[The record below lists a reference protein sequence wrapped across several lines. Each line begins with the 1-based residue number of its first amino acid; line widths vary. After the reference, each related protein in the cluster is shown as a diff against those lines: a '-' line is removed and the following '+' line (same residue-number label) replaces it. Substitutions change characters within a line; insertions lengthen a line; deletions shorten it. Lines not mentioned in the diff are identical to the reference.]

1 MGVAFSI
8 FPLMFGVVFCFVMG
22 MFVFVFVN
30 MIRQKHRNDNS
41 PRLTVPAT
49 VVGKRDHRS
58 RSGDHY
64 HTSYY
69 VTFQFESGDRMELMV
84 PGTEFGLLCEGDRGA
99 LSFQG
104 TRYLSFQREF

>member
-1 MGVAFSI
+1 MDFMFYLVPLMSFSI
-8 FPLMFGVVFCFVMG
+8 FCFVIG
-22 MFVFVFVN
+22 MFIFMFVN
-30 MIRQKHRNDNS
+30 MARQGKRNDNS

-49 VVGKRDHRS
+49 VVAKRDHRS
-58 RSGDHY
+58 HGREHS

-69 VTFQFESGDRMELMV
+69 VTFQFESGDRMELMI

-99 LSFQG
+99 LSFRG